1 MVTHEQI
8 KSELYETDIE
18 VLIDLLFDVS
28 GETVSTDL
36 DELLCDRSP
45 SEILRAIEYGDCS
58 ANDDYFMIDCLGLLN
73 SFTEEE
79 LKDYIISYYGDD
91 IAEFISKYY
100 SKFCTNTTDK
110 NMNL

>member
-8 KSELYETDIE
+8 KSGLHETDIE
-18 VLIDLLFDVS
+18 VLIDLLYVVT
-28 GETVSTDL
+28 GETISTDL
-36 DELLCDRSP
+36 DELLRDRSP
-45 SEILRAIEYGDCS
+45 SEILRAVKYGECS
-58 ANDDYFMIDCLGLLN
+58 ADDDYFMFDCLGLLN

-100 SKFCTNTTDK
+100 SKFLTE
-110 NMNL
+110 

>member
-8 KSELYETDIE
+8 KSGLYDTDIE

-36 DELLCDRSP
+36 DELLRGRSP

-58 ANDDYFMIDCLGLLN
+58 ANDDYFMLDCLGLLN

-91 IAEFISKYY
+91 IAEFILKYY
-100 SKFCTNTTDK
+100 RIF
-110 NMNL
+110 

>member
-8 KSELYETDIE
+8 KSGLYETDIE
-18 VLIDLLFDVS
+18 VLIDLLYDVS

-36 DELLCDRSP
+36 DELLRDRSP

-58 ANDDYFMIDCLGLLN
+58 ADDDYFMIDCLGLLN

-91 IAEFISKYY
+91 IAEFVSKYN
-100 SKFCTNTTDK
+100 SKEV
-110 NMNL
+110 LS

>member
-1 MVTHEQI
+1 MVTLEQI
-8 KSELYETDIE
+8 KSGLYETDIE

-28 GETVSTDL
+28 GETVSNDL
-36 DELLCDRSP
+36 DELLRDRSP
-45 SEILRAIEYGDCS
+45 SEILKAIEYGDCS

-91 IAEFISKYY
+91 IAEFVSKYY
-100 SKFCTNTTDK
+100 SKFLTE
-110 NMNL
+110 